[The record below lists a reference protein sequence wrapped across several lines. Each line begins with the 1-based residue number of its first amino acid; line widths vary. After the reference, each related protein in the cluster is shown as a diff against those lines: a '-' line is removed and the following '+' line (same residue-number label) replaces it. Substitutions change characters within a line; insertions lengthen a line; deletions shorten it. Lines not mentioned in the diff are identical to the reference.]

1 MRMQHNGATP
11 PNEMTVSPTSFP
23 KSEIRVLLLEG
34 ISATAAQSFTD
45 AGYSD
50 IRRFEKALPPED
62 LAAELREAHI
72 VGIRSRTKLDAAML
86 AEGRKLIAIGAFCIG
101 TNQIDLTAAKQAGI
115 PVFNAP
121 YSNTRSVAE
130 LVIAEAIMLMRG
142 IPQKSAQCHRG
153 GWSKSANGSHEVRGK
168 TLGIIGYG
176 HIGTQI
182 GVMAEALGLHVIYY
196 DIETK
201 LALGNARNAGDLDA
215 LLAMSDIVTLHVPET
230 PATRLMIG
238 ANELAKMKPGA
249 HLLNASR
256 GTVVDI
262 DALADALRSGHIAGA
277 AVDVFPVEPEGNADA
292 FVSPLCGM
300 DNVILTPHIGGST
313 LEAQDNIGAEVAA
326 KLVRYSDN
334 GSTLSAVNFPEVT
347 LPGHVG
353 SHRFL
358 HIHRNV
364 PGVLSRINDVFSA
377 RGINIDGQYLRTDP
391 DVGYVVIDA
400 ASDREEAA
408 RLRDELSA
416 IDGTLRTRV
425 LY

>member
-1 MRMQHNGATP
+1 M
-11 PNEMTVSPTSFP
+11 SPTSFP
-23 KSEIRVLLLEG
+23 KSDIRVLLLEG
-34 ISATAAQSFTD
+34 ISPTAAQIFTD

-50 IRRFEKALPPED
+50 IRRFDKALPPEQ
-62 LAAELREAHI
+62 LAQELREAHI
-72 VGIRSRTKLDAAML
+72 IGIRSRTKLDASMVNEA
-86 AEGRKLIAIGAFCIG
+86 RKLIAIGAFCIG
-101 TNQIDLTAAKQAGI
+101 TNQIDLTAAKHAGI

-142 IPQKSAQCHRG
+142 IPQKSAECHRG
-153 GWSKSANGSHEVRGK
+153 GWSKSASGSHEIRGK

-182 GVMAEALGLHVIYY
+182 GVMAEALGMHVIYH

-215 LLAMSDIVTLHVPET
+215 LLTMSDIVTLHVPET
-230 PATRLMIG
+230 PATQLMIG
-238 ANELAKMKPGA
+238 ANELARMKPGA

-256 GTVVDI
+256 GTVVDV
-262 DALADALRSGHIAGA
+262 DALAEALRSGHIAGA

-292 FVSPLCGM
+292 FVSPLRGM

-364 PGVLSRINDVFSA
+364 PGVLSRINEVFSA

-391 DVGYVVIDA
+391 EVGYVVIDA
-400 ASDREEAA
+400 ASDRDEAN
-408 RLRDELSA
+408 RLREELA
-416 IDGTLRTRV
+416 GIEGTLRTRV